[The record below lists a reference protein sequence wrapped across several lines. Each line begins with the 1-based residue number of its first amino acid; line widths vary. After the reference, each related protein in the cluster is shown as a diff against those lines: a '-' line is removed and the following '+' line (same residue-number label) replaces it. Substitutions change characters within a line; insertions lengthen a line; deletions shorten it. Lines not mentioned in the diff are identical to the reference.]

1 MIIRRKRQKN
11 INYAL
16 YIAII
21 LYLCHM
27 NEPVIH
33 IITQQEDLPALD
45 DTNFFHSRQ
54 LFEIAK
60 QSSHQRP
67 YMVVAQRAD
76 GRVIAHLLA
85 IVRYRSSWL
94 PPFLYMHCRIHGEG
108 VYSYPHEDYMEHD
121 LFGSMIETLRNKL
134 GYRVLYI
141 EISNLSTKMF
151 GYRELKQ
158 HHFFPVNW
166 MSIHNSLHSHAPEE
180 RISKRLKKHIDNAHA
195 KGVVTTEVKDEA
207 DFKAF
212 MKLLRKHHWLKPKR
226 YIPDDNFFQAIQ
238 KGGYGRLCITCYRE
252 HVIGCYAVAYSNQNA
267 YLWYTAFR
275 RKSFAMLHPD
285 ELTLWHVLKDAH
297 SRGYQHV
304 FFLDVGLPFS
314 HNPFREF
321 ILRFGGKPVSTYR
334 WFHCSIR
341 WLNAVLSWIY
351 RS

>member
-1 MIIRRKRQKN
+1 
-11 INYAL
+11 
-16 YIAII
+16 
-21 LYLCHM
+21 M
-27 NEPVIH
+27 NKPVIH
-33 IITQQEDLPALD
+33 IITQSEELPIVD

-54 LFEIAK
+54 LFEIAR
-60 QSSHQRP
+60 QASRQRP
-67 YMVVAQRAD
+67 YMVVAQTAD
-76 GRVIAHLLA
+76 GRIMAHLLA
-85 IVRYRSSWL
+85 IVRYRFL
-94 PPFLYMHCRIHGEG
+94 PCLYMHCRILGEG
-108 VYSYPHEDYMEHD
+108 VYSYAHEGYTDQALMGLMMEA
-121 LFGSMIETLRNKL
+121 LREKL

-158 HHFFPVNW
+158 CRFFPVGW

-180 RISKRLKKHIDNAHA
+180 RISKHLKKHIDKAYDR
-195 KGVVTTEVKDEA
+195 GIVTTEVENEA

-212 MKLLRKHHWLKPKR
+212 MKLLKQHHWLKPKR
-226 YIPDDNFFQAIQ
+226 YIPDETFFMAIQ
-238 KGGYGRLCITCYRE
+238 RGGYGRLCITRYRE
-252 HVIGCYAVAYSNQNA
+252 HVIGCSAVAYSNQNA
-267 YLWYTAFR
+267 YLWYTAFK

-304 FFLDVGLPFS
+304 YFMDVGLPFS

-341 WLNAVLSWIY
+341 WINAILSWIY